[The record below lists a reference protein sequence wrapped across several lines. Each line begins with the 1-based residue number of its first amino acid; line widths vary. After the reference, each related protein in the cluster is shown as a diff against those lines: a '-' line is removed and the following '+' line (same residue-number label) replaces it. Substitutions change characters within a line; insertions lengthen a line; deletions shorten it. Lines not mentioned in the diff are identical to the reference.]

1 MTGFTAGRG
10 MLTNQRENTDVMVK
24 PNFVLPGNLVVTLA
38 ALGALFFLVDI
49 IRLVAAVTGC
59 VDFPGFGAGKVAG
72 RAPQLFMPA
81 FKREVG
87 FSVMIKGRDIPSLGG
102 VAILAL
108 LAIRAVVN
116 VVSTMTAITATRFSA
131 LF

>member
-1 MTGFTAGRG
+1 
-10 MLTNQRENTDVMVK
+10 MVK
-24 PNFVLPGNLVVTLA
+24 ANLVLPGNLIVTLVT
-38 ALGALFFLVDI
+38 LGSLFFLVDI
-49 IRLVAAVTGC
+49 IRFVTAVTGG

-116 VVSTMTAITATRFSA
+116 VVSTMTR
-131 LF
+131 